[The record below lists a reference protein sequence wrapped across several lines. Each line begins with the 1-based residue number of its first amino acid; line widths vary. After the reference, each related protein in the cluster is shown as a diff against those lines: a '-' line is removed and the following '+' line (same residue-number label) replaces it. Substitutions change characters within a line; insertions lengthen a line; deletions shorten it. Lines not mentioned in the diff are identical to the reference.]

1 MDNSNPVENTDTKKL
16 ENPAD
21 DPMANPVDHQDNPLD
36 DQMIDRISYNN
47 KEIILVGTAHV
58 SRQSAEL
65 VDQIIHEEKPDTVC
79 IELCQTRLAS
89 IKDKDRWRNMNIVK
103 VIREKKAFLLFI
115 NLLLASF
122 QKKMADKFGINPG
135 QEMINAISSA
145 EKIGAQIVPADRE
158 IEITLNRVWRGMSFW
173 QKLKLIVSL
182 IFSFGA
188 SDDIE
193 EEDIEQ
199 MKQEDMLQTL
209 LSDVKKTHP
218 IIEKSLIDERDQF
231 LAEKIRSASG
241 EKIVAVVGAA
251 HAPGIRRYIASDGE
265 ISLYDLNVVPKA
277 GNLGKILKWVLPG
290 AILLLFVAGF
300 LMEGKNAGTDMI
312 WIWIAANGIFAGIGA
327 IIALAHPLTILA
339 SIVAA
344 PITSLNPMVAA
355 GWVSGLVEAF
365 VRKPKVKDLEAIPN
379 DITSIKGFWKNKVT
393 RILLVVVFTNLGSS
407 IGTVI
412 AIRYLVPIMVKLF
425 N

>member
-1 MDNSNPVENTDTKKL
+1 MDNSTSSEDTNIKGSDAQK
-16 ENPAD
+16 PAGQIPED
-21 DPMANPVDHQDNPLD
+21 QMVDH
-36 DQMIDRISYNN
+36 ISYNN
-47 KEIILVGTAHV
+47 KEIILIGTAHV
-58 SRQSAEL
+58 SRQSADL
-65 VDQIIHEEKPDTVC
+65 VDQVIHEEMPDTVC
-79 IELCQTRLAS
+79 VELCQTRLNS
-89 IKDKDRWRNMNIVK
+89 IKDKDRWRNMDIVK
-103 VIREKKAFLLFI
+103 IIKEKKAFLLFI

-135 QEMINAISSA
+135 QEMINAISAA
-145 EKIGAQIVPADRE
+145 EQIDARVIPADRE
-158 IEITLNRVWRGMSFW
+158 IQITLNRVWRGMSFW
-173 QKLKLIVSL
+173 QKLKLIFSL

-188 SDDIE
+188 SEEIE
-193 EEDIEQ
+193 EEDIEE

-251 HAPGIRRYIASDGE
+251 HAPGIRKYIANDQKINLYHLNE
-265 ISLYDLNVVPKA
+265 IPKA
-277 GNLGKILKWVLPG
+277 GSLGKFLKWALPA

-312 WIWIAANGIFAGIGA
+312 WIWIAANGIFAGLGA
-327 IIALAHPLTILA
+327 VLALAHPLTIL
-339 SIVAA
+339 SSVLAA
-344 PITSLNPMVAA
+344 PLTSLNPMIAA

-365 VRKPKVKDLEAIPN
+365 SRKPKVKDLEAIPT
-379 DITSIKGFWKNKVT
+379 DITTIKGFWKNNVT
-393 RILLVVVFTNLGSS
+393 RILLVVVFTNLGST
-407 IGTVI
+407 IGTMT
-412 AIRYLVPIMVKLF
+412 AVPFMLKLF